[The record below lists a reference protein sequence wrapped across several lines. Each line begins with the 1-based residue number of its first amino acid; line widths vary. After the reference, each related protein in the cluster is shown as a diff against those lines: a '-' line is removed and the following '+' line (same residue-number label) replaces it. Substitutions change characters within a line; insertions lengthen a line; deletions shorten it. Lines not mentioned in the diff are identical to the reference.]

1 MWCGVVWWCAATLL
15 VQWSTASIMHG
26 RDCMHPQRRGTAMA
40 ETCARLARS
49 LGVVNIVQQT
59 AQEAEVDADVIDSSL
74 RHNVVLGSSEAKR
87 GAWRD
92 E

>member
-49 LGVVNIVQQT
+49 LGVVNIVQHT
-59 AQEAEVDADVIDSSL
+59 SPSLLDAAGMALSGVGEPSGAELCAL
-74 RHNVVLGSSEAKR
+74 
-87 GAWRD
+87 
-92 E
+92 